1 MTFTATTTTLSLTP
15 TSITHGQSV
24 AVNASVAPKSGAGT
38 PTGDVALMIVNTPG
52 GHQGLGAF
60 PLNGG
65 SVSSTI
71 SSLPGG
77 TYSVFA
83 RYGGDSTFGASASA
97 PTPSITVT
105 QESSTTALT
114 ALTLNSNFSFV
125 PFTGGPYGSFVYLR
139 ADVKGQSGNG
149 IPSGSINF
157 MDTVTMVTQACGQHP
172 EMALATSHRWFHF

>member
-125 PFTGGPYGSFVYLR
+125 PFTGGP
-139 ADVKGQSGNG
+139 
-149 IPSGSINF
+149 
-157 MDTVTMVTQACGQHP
+157 
-172 EMALATSHRWFHF
+172 